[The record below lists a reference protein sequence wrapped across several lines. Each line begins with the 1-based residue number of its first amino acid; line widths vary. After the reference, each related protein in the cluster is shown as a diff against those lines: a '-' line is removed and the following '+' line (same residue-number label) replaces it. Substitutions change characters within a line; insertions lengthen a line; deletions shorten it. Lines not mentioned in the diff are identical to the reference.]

1 MTEFKPQKLLF
12 GLKLDTAK
20 KIKDKVET
28 EILRKY
34 PEMQTVCRY
43 RKEGIYQYLK
53 EQEHT
58 LVIMEE
64 NLQGG
69 SGYTP
74 TELQQLTDLG
84 NSRIIFL
91 MDRA

>member
-43 RKEGIYQYLK
+43 RKEGIYR
-53 EQEHT
+53 
-58 LVIMEE
+58 
-64 NLQGG
+64 
-69 SGYTP
+69 
-74 TELQQLTDLG
+74 
-84 NSRIIFL
+84 SRSISLSLWRRICRGEVDIRL
-91 MDRA
+91 LSCSS